1 MNLSKLALAAAGA
14 FALASAASLVATPAH
29 AWGKTGHR
37 ITGKIATHYLTD
49 DARAAIADL
58 LGPESLAEASTYA
71 DEMRSNPDK
80 FWQET
85 ANPFHYV
92 TLQQPHDYHADDC
105 PPEGDA
111 FSALEDFTA
120 TLTSDSA
127 SRQEKQLA
135 LRFIVHIIGDLHQP
149 LHVGSAALNDR
160 GGNDVK
166 VVFFGEQ
173 SNLHRVWDSG
183 LVDHQQLSYSEFSHW
198 LQRRITAE
206 QANTWATPDP
216 YTWIRE
222 SSKLRDEVYPQT
234 DEPYLGWDYVYNYT
248 PIMKQRLQQ
257 GGVRIAAYL
266 NDVFAKAASNEG

>member
-1 MNLSKLALAAAGA
+1 MKLSKLTIAAIGA
-14 FALASAASLVATPAH
+14 FSVASVASLFTTPAH

-37 ITGKIATHYLTD
+37 ITGKIATAYLS
-49 DARAAIADL
+49 AEAQAAITEL

-71 DEMRSNPDK
+71 DEMRSNPSE
-80 FWQET
+80 FWQKT
-85 ANPFHYV
+85 ANPYHYV
-92 TLQQPHDYHADDC
+92 TLGQPHDYHADDC
-105 PPEGDA
+105 PPQGDA
-111 FSALEDFTA
+111 MSALKDFTA
-120 TLTSDSA
+120 TLKDPIATRA
-127 SRQEKQLA
+127 EKQLA

-160 GGNDVK
+160 GGNDVT

-198 LQRRITAE
+198 LQRRITPA
-206 QANTWATPDP
+206 QAQAWATPDP
-216 YTWIRE
+216 YTWITE
-222 SSKLRDEVYPQT
+222 SSRLRDEVYPQT

-248 PIMKQRLQQ
+248 PVMKQRLQQ

-266 NDVFAKAASNEG
+266 NDVFATAASNEG

>member
-1 MNLSKLALAAAGA
+1 MNPFSSSLATVTALTLAC
-14 FALASAASLVATPAH
+14 ASSLYATDAQ

-37 ITGKIATHYLTD
+37 ITGKIAESYLSE
-49 DARAAIADL
+49 DARAAITAL

-71 DEMRSNPDK
+71 DEMRSNPSE

-92 TLQQPHDYHADDC
+92 TLNEPHNYHAEDC
-105 PPEGDA
+105 PPQGDA
-111 FSALEDFTA
+111 MSALTEFTA
-120 TLTSDSA
+120 TLQDPQA
-127 SRQEKQLA
+127 SRDEKQLA

-149 LHVGSAALNDR
+149 LHVGSAALADR

-198 LQRRITAE
+198 LQRKISVQ
-206 QANTWATPDP
+206 QAASWATPDP
-216 YTWIRE
+216 YTWISE
-222 SSKLRDEVYPQT
+222 SSKLRDEVYPET

-248 PIMKQRLQQ
+248 PVMKTRLQQ

-266 NDVFAKAASNEG
+266 NHVFAKGQS

>member
-1 MNLSKLALAAAGA
+1 MHVFSSSLATVAALTLAC
-14 FALASAASLVATPAH
+14 ASSLVTSDAH

-37 ITGKIATHYLTD
+37 ITGKIAEAYLTD
-49 DARAAIADL
+49 EARAAIQAL

-71 DEMRSNPDK
+71 DEMRSNPST

-85 ANPFHYV
+85 AGPFHYV
-92 TLQQPHDYHADDC
+92 TLQQPHHYHAEDE
-105 PPEGDA
+105 PPQGDA
-111 FSALEDFTA
+111 MSALSDFTA
-120 TLTSDSA
+120 TLQNPDAT
-127 SRQEKQLA
+127 REEKQLA

-183 LVDHQQLSYSEFSHW
+183 LVDHQQLSYSEFSDW
-198 LQRRITAE
+198 LQRKISTP
-206 QANTWATPDP
+206 QAQSWATPDP
-216 YTWIRE
+216 YAWINE
-222 SSKLRDEVYPQT
+222 SSKLRDEVYPAT
-234 DEPYLGWDYVYNYT
+234 DEPYLSWDYVYNYT

-266 NDVFAKAASNEG
+266 NHVFAENQG

>member
-1 MNLSKLALAAAGA
+1 MTRFTLAAIGA
-14 FALASAASLVATPAH
+14 LSIASAANIVASPAH

-37 ITGKIATHYLTD
+37 ITGKIATHYLTEE
-49 DARAAIADL
+49 AKAAIAAL
-58 LGPESLAEASTYA
+58 IGPESLAEASTYA
-71 DEMRSNPDK
+71 DEMRSNPSE

-85 ANPFHYV
+85 AGPFHYV
-92 TLQQPHDYHADDC
+92 TLQEPHDYHATDC

-111 FSALEDFTA
+111 MSALEDFTA
-120 TLTSDSA
+120 TLKSDS
-127 SRQEKQLA
+127 STREEKQLA

-149 LHVGSAALNDR
+149 LHVGSAALDDR

-198 LQRRITAE
+198 LQRKITDE
-206 QANTWATPDP
+206 QAQSWASPDP
-216 YTWIRE
+216 YQWINE
-222 SSKLRDEVYPQT
+222 SSKLRDEVYPKT
-234 DEPYLGWDYVYNYT
+234 DEPYLSWDYVYNYT
-248 PIMKQRLQQ
+248 PVMKQRLQQ

-266 NDVFAKAASNEG
+266 NAVFAASSTEQS

>member
-92 TLQQPHDYHADDC
+92 TLQQPHDYQADDC

-127 SRQEKQLA
+127 SREEKQLA

-206 QANTWATPDP
+206 QATTWATPDP
-216 YTWIRE
+216 YTWINE

-248 PIMKQRLQQ
+248 PMMKQRLQQ

-266 NDVFAKAASNEG
+266 NDVFAKAAHKEG

>member
-1 MNLSKLALAAAGA
+1 MTISKLALATLSA
-14 FALASAASLVATPAH
+14 FTLASVASFSAAPAH

-49 DARAAIADL
+49 EAKAAIRAL

-71 DEMRSNPDK
+71 DEMRSNPSE

-85 ANPFHYV
+85 ANPYHYV

-105 PPEGDA
+105 PPQGDA
-111 FSALEDFTA
+111 MSALKDFTA
-120 TLTSDSA
+120 TLQSDSA
-127 SRQEKQLA
+127 TREEKQLA

-198 LQRRITAE
+198 LQRRIPPA
-206 QANTWATPDP
+206 QAQDWATPDP
-216 YTWIRE
+216 YTWINE
-222 SSKLRDEVYPQT
+222 SSQLRDDVYPKT
-234 DEPYLGWDYVYNYT
+234 DEPYLSWDYVYNYT

-266 NDVFAKAASNEG
+266 NDVFAATASDQG

>member
-1 MNLSKLALAAAGA
+1 MTISKLALATLSA
-14 FALASAASLVATPAH
+14 FTLASVASFSAAPAH

-49 DARAAIADL
+49 EAKAEIRAL

-71 DEMRSNPDK
+71 DEMRSNPSE

-85 ANPFHYV
+85 ANPYHYV

-105 PPEGDA
+105 PPQGDA
-111 FSALEDFTA
+111 MSALKDFTA
-120 TLTSDSA
+120 TLQSDSA
-127 SRQEKQLA
+127 TREEKQLA

-198 LQRRITAE
+198 LQRRITPA
-206 QANTWATPDP
+206 QAQDWATPDP
-216 YTWIRE
+216 YTWINE
-222 SSKLRDEVYPQT
+222 SSQLRDDVYPKT
-234 DEPYLGWDYVYNYT
+234 DEPYLSWDYVYNYT

-266 NDVFAKAASNEG
+266 NDVFAATASDQG

>member
-1 MNLSKLALAAAGA
+1 MTISKLALATLSA
-14 FALASAASLVATPAH
+14 FTLASVASFSAAPAH

-49 DARAAIADL
+49 EAKAAIRAL

-71 DEMRSNPDK
+71 DEMRSNPSE

-85 ANPFHYV
+85 ANPYHYV
-92 TLQQPHDYHADDC
+92 TLQQPHDYHDDDC
-105 PPEGDA
+105 PPQGDA
-111 FSALEDFTA
+111 MSALKDFTA
-120 TLTSDSA
+120 TLQSDSA
-127 SRQEKQLA
+127 TREEKQLA

-198 LQRRITAE
+198 LQRRITPA
-206 QANTWATPDP
+206 QAQDWATPDP
-216 YTWIRE
+216 YTWINE
-222 SSKLRDEVYPQT
+222 SSQLRDDVYPKT
-234 DEPYLGWDYVYNYT
+234 DEPYLSWDYVYNYT

-266 NDVFAKAASNEG
+266 NDVFAATASDQG